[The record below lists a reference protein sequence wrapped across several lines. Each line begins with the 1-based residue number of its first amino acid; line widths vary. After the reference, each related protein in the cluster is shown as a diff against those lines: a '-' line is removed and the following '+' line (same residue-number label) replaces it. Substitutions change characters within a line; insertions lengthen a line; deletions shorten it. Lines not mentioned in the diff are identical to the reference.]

1 MRTMLNPRPTLLAAL
16 LAGLALTACSGGPPP
31 PPPPTAEQVLAAKA
45 AERLKMYEQLRTTER
60 YDLAAD
66 IGGDI
71 VAKFPGTPAAAEVG
85 KTLPEVR
92 ERVASVAEARRIA
105 RLWTYNQV
113 KEAKGVQYTA
123 YVLAAGS
130 PAQEGPDRVRLV
142 LRQHPEWGQS
152 VYLLRDE
159 SGFTCGAKCMVS
171 VIFDGEPAQQ
181 LPATKPPGGEPALF
195 IDPDVAFIAKLL
207 KAKKVQIGTQWADR
221 GKRMLEFEVAGLDL
235 AKLPNPPKK

>member
-1 MRTMLNPRPTLLAAL
+1 MSNPRPILYAAL

-31 PPPPTAEQVLAAKA
+31 PPPPTAEQVQAAKA

-159 SGFTCGAKCMVS
+159 SGFNCARECTVGVR
-171 VIFDGEPAQQ
+171 FDDKPAEK
-181 LPATKPPGGEPALF
+181 LPATKPPTGEPALF
-195 IDPDVAFIAKLL
+195 IDPDVAFIAKLT
-207 KAKKVQIGTQWADR
+207 KAKKVSIDTEWKDR
-221 GKRMLEFEVAGLDL
+221 GKRTLEFEVSGLDL